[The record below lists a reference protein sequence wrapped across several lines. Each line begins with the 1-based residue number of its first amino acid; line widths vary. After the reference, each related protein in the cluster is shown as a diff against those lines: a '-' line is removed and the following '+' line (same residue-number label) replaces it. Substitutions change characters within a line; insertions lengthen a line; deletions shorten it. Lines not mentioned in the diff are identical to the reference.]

1 MVDQKEWDPTSKAI
15 IGAAIKIHRHFGP
28 GVFERVYEVYLAH
41 ELMQKGVQV
50 ERQVRVAVEY
60 EGLRMEHAY
69 RLDLLVNSEVVVEIK
84 AVDTLLPIHHAQL
97 LSYLRLSGHRVGL
110 LINFHEKLL
119 SRGLKRILN
128 G

>member
-1 MVDQKEWDPTSKAI
+1 MTDQKEFDSTSKAI

-28 GVFERVYEVYLAH
+28 GVFERVYETYLAH
-41 ELMQKGVQV
+41 ELRTRGFQV
-50 ERQVRVAVEY
+50 DRQVRVAVEY

-97 LSYLRLSGHRVGL
+97 LSYLRLSGYRVGL

-119 SRGLKRILN
+119 TRGLKRILN